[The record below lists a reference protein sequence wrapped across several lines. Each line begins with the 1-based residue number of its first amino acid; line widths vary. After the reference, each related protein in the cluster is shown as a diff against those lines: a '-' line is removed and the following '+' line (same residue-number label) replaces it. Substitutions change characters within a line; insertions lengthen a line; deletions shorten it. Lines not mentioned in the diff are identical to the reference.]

1 MRELKKKILFN
12 KNHISVEEIS
22 VGISRN
28 MSYIVQKKDRIDNKY
43 AISSRF
49 FYPTRESE
57 KYHIK
62 TIEEIKES
70 PLGFYYKQEKT
81 IKELKSK
88 YKEKKFDRHP
98 ILYKTHCIY
107 GPKYNYYIKYPYN
120 YNESYIGT
128 DIRPYDIA
136 DTNGIEDHFI
146 FDLKRILD
154 TIFEIC
160 NKDKINLKETKSD
173 YFDSSKNEYEKF
185 QIGELKKEVYI
196 DIFGFPEG
204 PLALSNNDK
213 ILSHGFDLKES
224 FRKRKENDNK

>member
-1 MRELKKKILFN
+1 MKVSKKKTLFN

-22 VGISRN
+22 IDTVRDVT
-28 MSYIVQKKDRIDNKY
+28 YIYQNIDQIDNKY
-43 AISSRF
+43 ATSSF
-49 FYPTRESE
+49 LFYPKREKD
-57 KYHIK
+57 KYNIK

-88 YKEKKFDRHP
+88 YKEKEFDRYP
-98 ILYKTHCIY
+98 ILYKSHYIY
-107 GPKYNYYIKYPYN
+107 GPKYNYLIKYPYN

-146 FDLKRILD
+146 FDLKKILD
-154 TIFEIC
+154 TVFEIC
-160 NKDKINLKETKSD
+160 SKDKINLKETKRD
-173 YFDSSKNEYEKF
+173 YFNSSKNEYEKF
-185 QIGELKKEVYI
+185 QIGELKKEVFI

-204 PLALSNNDK
+204 PLAQSNNDK

-224 FRKRKENDNK
+224 FRKGKE